1 MIQWGNTPTGSVASI
16 YLPGVSAAEVLT
28 LAAKMYVTHRLT
40 LVDEHTLRCP
50 TGGATWIPVPRGPA
64 ANFAGLLTVE
74 LPPNVRKGQAFTIV
88 ARQVTNTTVTQVGG
102 GQPGRGATVPPAFH
116 ERRVL
121 GSFQVTIPVRVAGV
135 LLGPEERLLAIMRFI
150 GESIPRA
157 NRWAPVLQRYIAQI
171 ALRVEGFGGNP
182 ANIPP
187 SGSGSLPSDGGH
199 RY

>member
-1 MIQWGNTPTGSVASI
+1 
-16 YLPGVSAAEVLT
+16 
-28 LAAKMYVTHRLT
+28 
-40 LVDEHTLRCP
+40 
-50 TGGATWIPVPRGPA
+50 
-64 ANFAGLLTVE
+64 
-74 LPPNVRKGQAFTIV
+74 
-88 ARQVTNTTVTQVGG
+88 
-102 GQPGRGATVPPAFH
+102 
-116 ERRVL
+116 
-121 GSFQVTIPVRVAGV
+121 
-135 LLGPEERLLAIMRFI
+135 LLAIMRFI